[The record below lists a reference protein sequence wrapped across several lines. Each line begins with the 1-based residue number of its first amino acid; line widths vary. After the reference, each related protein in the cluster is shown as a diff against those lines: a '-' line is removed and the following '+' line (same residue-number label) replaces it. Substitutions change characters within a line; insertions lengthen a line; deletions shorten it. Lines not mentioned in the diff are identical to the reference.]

1 MMDWFG
7 GQKNANFTSEIHLCI
22 FFYRFPEPKAH
33 TFILEFILLES
44 TYYAEANKRVAF
56 ILDIMKLD
64 VPDLFCDQRG
74 DTSILGESFKKNL
87 HSYIASRGL
96 SRDLL
101 KCVNHVMVSC
111 EIRNSS
117 NIHTPGWTT
126 SKAVSLSEIHLILLS
141 LPECFTECVHDY
153 AHHLVL
159 MASSNW
165 HMYVHVT
172 YCHCQ
177 SNGT

>member
-1 MMDWFG
+1 MQFSGLLQHAYICRTGDASNWYNQHNYDELI
-7 GQKNANFTSEIHLCI
+7 GQPKAYKLHQKIDLCI
-22 FFYRFPEPKAH
+22 LFYRSPEPKDH
-33 TFILEFILLES
+33 NCILEFIMSES
-44 TYYAEANKRVAF
+44 AYYAEANKPVAF
-56 ILDIMKLD
+56 ILDLVKLD

-141 LPECFTECVHDY
+141 LPECFTEL
-153 AHHLVL
+153 LVFIH
-159 MASSNW
+159 A
-165 HMYVHVT
+165 
-172 YCHCQ
+172 
-177 SNGT
+177 